1 MLSFDRQLRALFSST
16 PASAFE
22 GYAGK
27 FMEGDCATVQG
38 CFPVLRRE
46 CDKTCK

>member
-27 FMEGDCATVQG
+27 FMEGG
-38 CFPVLRRE
+38 LRHSPRLFSGLAAGV
-46 CDKTCK
+46 